1 MIQKTLKKK
10 LHIIL
15 KSCWVCNMKQVKLKD
30 ITTKIGS
37 GATPLGGKTSYKT
50 TGIAFIRSL
59 NIFDLNFSYDELAY
73 ITDEQANKLNNV
85 TIEPDDILLNIT
97 GASVARCCILPKNL
111 LPARVNQHV
120 SIIRIKKELVNP
132 YFVQYLLVSPY
143 YKQKLLSI
151 AQGGAT
157 REALTKE
164 SIENFEITIPNSKKS
179 QDKIANILL
188 NYDKLIE
195 NNNKRIKILEE
206 MAQKIYKE
214 WFDDFKFPNYE
225 NATFKQTELGKIPIN
240 WDVSSFEDFISF
252 QEGPGIRN
260 WQYVSKDGINF
271 VNIRCINNN
280 ILDTSNTSQISKE
293 EAFGKYKHFL
303 LNENDIIMSTSGT
316 LGKWAIIQKH
326 HLPLCLNTSIIRFT
340 PKLNN
345 NDYSYIL
352 GYLKSNTFNNHLT
365 SMATGSA
372 QVNFGPM
379 HLKQIKII
387 KPNRNILDKYHKII
401 EPLTTERLL
410 LISKNQDLKQTRDIL
425 LPHLIS
431 GEIDVEKLE
440 IK

>member
-1 MIQKTLKKK
+1 MR
-10 LHIIL
+10 
-15 KSCWVCNMKQVKLKD
+15 QVKLKD

-37 GATPLGGKTSYKT
+37 GATPSGGKQSYKT
-50 TGIAFIRSL
+50 TGIALIRSL
-59 NIFDLNFSYDELAY
+59 NVFDLNFSYDELAY
-73 ITDEQANKLNNV
+73 INDEQAKKLNNV

-120 SIIRIKKELVNP
+120 SIIRINKGLANP
-132 YFVQYLLVSPY
+132 YFIQYLLVSPY

-164 SIENFEITIPNSKKS
+164 SIENFEIIIPKSKNT
-179 QDKIANILL
+179 QDKIAKILS
-188 NYDKLIE
+188 NYDDLIE

-214 WFDDFKFPNYE
+214 WFVDFKFPGHE
-225 NATFKQTELGKIPIN
+225 TATFKDSELGKIPSDWNI
-240 WDVSSFEDFISF
+240 SKFEDFILF

-260 WQYVSKDGINF
+260 WQYVSNNGIRF
-271 VNIRCINNN
+271 INIRCINNN
-280 ILDTSNTSQISKE
+280 ILDTSRTSQISKQ
-293 EAFGKYKHFL
+293 EAYGKYKHFL

-316 LGKWAIIQKH
+316 LGKWAIIQKY

-340 PKLNN
+340 PKLRN

-352 GYLKSNTFNNHLT
+352 GYLKSNTFYNYLT

-379 HLKQIKII
+379 HLKQIKIV
-387 KPNRNILDKYHKII
+387 KPINNILDEYHQII
-401 EPLTTERLL
+401 NPLTKERLL
-410 LISKNQDLKQTRDIL
+410 LISKNENLKLTRDL
-425 LPHLIS
+425 LLSRLIS
-431 GEIDVEKLE
+431 GKIDVENME

>member
-1 MIQKTLKKK
+1 M
-10 LHIIL
+10 
-15 KSCWVCNMKQVKLKD
+15 
-30 ITTKIGS
+30 
-37 GATPLGGKTSYKT
+37 
-50 TGIAFIRSL
+50 
-59 NIFDLNFSYDELAY
+59 
-73 ITDEQANKLNNV
+73 

-120 SIIRIKKELVNP
+120 SIIRINKGLANP
-132 YFVQYLLVSPY
+132 YFIQYLLVSPY

-164 SIENFEITIPNSKKS
+164 SIENFEIIIPKSKNT
-179 QDKIANILL
+179 QDKIAKILS
-188 NYDKLIE
+188 NYDDLIE

-214 WFDDFKFPNYE
+214 WFVDFKFPGHE
-225 NATFKQTELGKIPIN
+225 TATFKDSELGKIPSAWNI
-240 WDVSSFEDFISF
+240 SKFEDFILF

-260 WQYVSKDGINF
+260 WQYVSNNGIRF
-271 VNIRCINNN
+271 INIRCINNN
-280 ILDTSNTSQISKE
+280 ILDTSRTSQISKQ
-293 EAFGKYKHFL
+293 EAYGKYKHFL

-316 LGKWAIIQKH
+316 LGKWAIIQKY

-340 PKLNN
+340 PKLRN

-352 GYLKSNTFNNHLT
+352 GYLKSNTFYNYLT

-379 HLKQIKII
+379 HLKQIKIV
-387 KPNRNILDKYHKII
+387 KPINNILDEYHQII
-401 EPLTTERLL
+401 NPLTKERLL
-410 LISKNQDLKQTRDIL
+410 LISKNENLKLTRDL
-425 LPHLIS
+425 LLSRLIS
-431 GEIDVEKLE
+431 GKIDVENME

>member
-1 MIQKTLKKK
+1 
-10 LHIIL
+10 
-15 KSCWVCNMKQVKLKD
+15 MKQVKLKD

-214 WFDDFKFPNYE
+214 WFVDFRFLGHE
-225 NATFKQTELGKIPIN
+225 TATFKQTDLGKIPNN
-240 WDVSSFEDFISF
+240 WEIKQIGKEYKTYLGGTPSRNEEKYWNGKIPWLNSGKTNELRITKASEYVTELGLEKSSTKLM
-252 QEGPGIRN
+252 P
-260 WQYVSKDGINF
+260 QYTTVLAITG
-271 VNIRCINNN
+271 
-280 ILDTSNTSQISKE
+280 
-293 EAFGKYKHFL
+293 A
-303 LNENDIIMSTSGT
+303 T
-316 LGKWAIIQKH
+316 LGQVSMLGSEMCANQSVVGIYSDKNPEYVFYLMKDKIQKLIQSASGGAQQH
-326 HLPLCLNTSIIRFT
+326 INKDIVNEMKFVLPADTMLNDFKNIIR
-340 PKLNN
+340 PINKE
-345 NDYSYIL
+345 I
-352 GYLKSNTFNNHLT
+352 FNLLYKNHT
-365 SMATGSA
+365 
-372 QVNFGPM
+372 
-379 HLKQIKII
+379 
-387 KPNRNILDKYHKII
+387 
-401 EPLTTERLL
+401 
-410 LISKNQDLKQTRDIL
+410 LKQTRDIL
-425 LPHLIS
+425 LPRLIS

>member
-1 MIQKTLKKK
+1 
-10 LHIIL
+10 
-15 KSCWVCNMKQVKLKD
+15 MKQVKLKD

-37 GATPLGGKTSYKT
+37 GATPSGGKKSYKT
-50 TGIAFIRSL
+50 TGIALIRSL

-73 ITDEQANKLNNV
+73 INDEQAKKLNNV
-85 TIEPDDILLNIT
+85 IIEPNDILLNIT
-97 GASVARCCILPKNL
+97 GASVARCCILPENL

-120 SIIRIKKELVNP
+120 SIVRINKGLANP
-132 YFVQYLLVSPY
+132 YYIQYLLVSPY

-164 SIENFEITIPNSKKS
+164 SIENFEIIIPKDKKA
-179 QDKIANILL
+179 QDKIAKILS
-188 NYDKLIE
+188 NYDNLIK

-214 WFDDFKFPNYE
+214 WFVDFKFPGYE
-225 NATFKQTELGKIPIN
+225 TTTFKQTEFGKIPKN
-240 WDVSSFEDFISF
+240 WDILPFENFIFF

-260 WQYVSKDGINF
+260 WQYVNENGVNF

-280 ILDTSNTSQISKE
+280 ILSINNASQISKD
-293 EAFGKYKHFL
+293 EAYGKYKHFL

-326 HLPLCLNTSIIRFT
+326 HLPLCLNTSIIRFI
-340 PKLNN
+340 PKLRKE
-345 NDYSYIL
+345 DYSYIL
-352 GYLKSNTFNNHLT
+352 GYLKSTTFNNHLS

-387 KPNRNILDKYHKII
+387 KPNNTILDKYHNTIN
-401 EPLTTERLL
+401 PLTKERLI
-410 LISKNQDLKQTRDIL
+410 LISKNQTLKQTRDLL
-425 LPHLIS
+425 LPRLIS
-431 GEIDVEKLE
+431 GEIDVENLE
-440 IK
+440 IV